1 MTERIELPDNAWA
14 ELRNPRTVPERL
26 RRPVTQMMFAIANN
40 QEIQNAEND
49 VVNSELVGIYSE
61 LNDLV
66 IVARV
71 AAWSFDLPISVDGVL
86 DLPGNA
92 YEVLQEKTV
101 ENVLDMIPNF
111 GQSTDPESPTK
122 PSDA

>member
-26 RRPVTQMMFAIANN
+26 RRPVTQMMFSIANN

-111 GQSTDPESPTK
+111 GQSNDPESPTK